1 METMLLKQN
10 NNYLGIDNMKEWNK
24 IGYGTWPLAGNANG
38 SISYGKVDETTSKKS
53 LLEAYNLGINFY
65 DTADFYGFGYVEE
78 LIGEALREV
87 FEKQRAS
94 IYIATK
100 GGMLSNYGKQN
111 FSATYLVNTL
121 RGSLQRLNLDFV
133 DIFML
138 HSPPLSVLEDG
149 NILEILEIIKEEE
162 LTKEYGISL
171 ASPNDGFAAINDFG
185 FKIIEVNY
193 NILDHRAED
202 SGLLRLC
209 KDKGVKTIIRTPLG
223 QGILSGEFQ
232 YNKDS
237 SDRRNQ
243 LPKERVEKQRKI
255 LHRMME
261 TLNRNDYSDAK
272 NCLRFCL
279 SNDAVTTIIPG
290 MKCMEEVIENIS
302 ALNAPLLTEE
312 ELARIKDIY
321 KEESL

>member
-1 METMLLKQN
+1 M
-10 NNYLGIDNMKEWNK
+10 WSK
-24 IGYGTWPLAGNANG
+24 IGYGTWPLASDVNG
-38 SISYGKVDETTSKKS
+38 SVSYGKVNEDVARCALK
-53 LLEAYNLGINFY
+53 EAYDWGINFY
-65 DTADFYGFGYVEE
+65 DTADFYGSGYVEE
-78 LIGEALREV
+78 LVGKSLKLV
-87 FEKQRAS
+87 FDEWRDT
-94 IYIATK
+94 IFIATK
-100 GGMLSNYGKQN
+100 GGMLTNDGKQD

-121 RGSLQRLNLDFV
+121 RGSLQRLNIGYV
-133 DIFML
+133 DVFML
-138 HSPPLSVLEDG
+138 HSPPLSVLENED
-149 NILEILEIIKEEE
+149 ILSLLEIIKDEG
-162 LTKEYGISL
+162 LTREYGISL

-232 YNKDS
+232 YNEDS

-255 LHRMME
+255 LRRMME
-261 TLNRNDYSDAK
+261 ALNRNDYSDAK

-290 MKCMEEVIENIS
+290 MKRIEEVIENIS
-302 ALNAPLLTEE
+302 TLNAPLLTEE
-312 ELARIKDIY
+312 ELIRIKAIY
-321 KEESL
+321 KEENL